1 MSGVRPVLTRMFTP
15 VRLDDPTPTSLTR
28 GGALA
33 VTGLLAQGVLR
44 FATSLLVGRLA
55 GQAELGVVASA
66 IAAATILALLWPT
79 STGSAASKFLAR
91 ARGAGSVDQARAV
104 AAHLR
109 RRMLLAVL
117 VLAAA
122 AIPVWVHLDGGSLTG
137 ALAVA
142 LLTIGYSG
150 YSFTRGVQFGTG
162 QTLRATGWD
171 VLCVALGL
179 VTLTLMLLSGV
190 RGVAL
195 VLPLAVA
202 YGVYAVAGWPFGGGG
217 KPEPARRREMDGF
230 VALGAVGSLASAGFL
245 QLSQIVTRLVSGD
258 EGAGEYAAAVALATP
273 ASMLAVSLSLVL
285 LPALSETLGRA
296 DEAAFRARTDQA
308 NRSLAVVVV
317 AVFGSIVLC
326 SRLLIRVVWGD
337 TYAGAAP
344 ILAVLA
350 VAVLCTTLGVVAVN
364 AMTARSQRG
373 MAINVAASLTGL
385 VVGAAVWAVV
395 APSSGGIGVAT
406 GYLAGTLV
414 IAAIPI
420 GYVWRTSRQRWA
432 GLYLRIA
439 AAVVVLAV
447 LYDAQDRFGLPLGL
461 DVVAAL
467 VFLLGWIAL
476 NRRDAA
482 RLPWPGRSGR
492 SGGS

>member
-1 MSGVRPVLTRMFTP
+1 MSGVRPVLARMFTP

-44 FATSLLVGRLA
+44 FATSVLVGRLA

-79 STGSAASKFLAR
+79 STGGAASKFLAR
-91 ARGAGSVDQARAV
+91 ARGAGSVDQARSV

-122 AIPVWVHLDGGSLTG
+122 AIPVWVYLDGGSLTG

-202 YGVYAVAGWPFGGGG
+202 YGVYALAGWPFGGGG
-217 KPEPARRREMDGF
+217 KPEPAQRREMDGF

-296 DEAAFRARTDQA
+296 DEEAFRSRTDQA

-317 AVFGSIVLC
+317 AVFGTIALC
-326 SRLLIRVVWGD
+326 SRLLTRVVWGD
-337 TYAGAAP
+337 GFAGAAP

-350 VAVLCTTLGVVAVN
+350 VAVLVTTLGVVAVN
-364 AMTARSQRG
+364 VMTARSQRG

-385 VVGAAVWAVV
+385 AVGAAVWFVV
-395 APSSGGIGVAT
+395 APSLGGIGVAV
-406 GYLAGTLV
+406 GYLAGTFV
-414 IAAIPI
+414 IAAVPVVV
-420 GYVWRTSRQRWA
+420 VWRTGRQRWG
-432 GLYLRIA
+432 GLYARVALALGLLVTLHGAQERLDLSVWLDPV
-439 AAVVVLAV
+439 AAVAFVILWA
-447 LYDAQDRFGLPLGL
+447 G
-461 DVVAAL
+461 
-467 VFLLGWIAL
+467 L
-476 NRRDAA
+476 NRREVV
-482 RLPWPGRSGR
+482 RLPRPWPRNR
-492 SGGS
+492 

>member
-1 MSGVRPVLTRMFTP
+1 VSGVRPVLTRMFTP

-79 STGSAASKFLAR
+79 STGGAASKFLAR
-91 ARGAGSVDQARAV
+91 ARGAGSVDQARSV

-122 AIPVWVHLDGGSLTG
+122 AIPVWVYLDGGSLTG

-162 QTLRATGWD
+162 QTMRATSWD

-202 YGVYAVAGWPFGGGG
+202 YGVYALAGWPFGGGG
-217 KPEPARRREMDGF
+217 KPEPAQRREMDGF

-296 DEAAFRARTDQA
+296 DEEAFRSRTDQA

-317 AVFGSIVLC
+317 AVFGTIALC

-337 TYAGAAP
+337 GFAGAAP

-350 VAVLCTTLGVVAVN
+350 VAVLFTTLGVVAVN

-385 VVGAAVWAVV
+385 AVGGSVWFVV
-395 APSSGGIGVAT
+395 APSLGGIGVAA
-406 GYLAGTLV
+406 GYLAGTFV
-414 IAAIPI
+414 IAAIPVAV
-420 GYVWRTSRQRWA
+420 VWRTGRQRWG
-432 GLYLRIA
+432 GLYARVALA
-439 AAVVVLAV
+439 LGLLVMLHGAQEQFDLSVWLDPVAAVAFVILWA
-447 LYDAQDRFGLPLGL
+447 G
-461 DVVAAL
+461 
-467 VFLLGWIAL
+467 L
-476 NRRDAA
+476 NRREVV
-482 RLPWPGRSGR
+482 RLPRPWPRNR
-492 SGGS
+492 

>member
-1 MSGVRPVLTRMFTP
+1 MTGIRPVLGRMFTP

-33 VTGLLAQGVLR
+33 VTGLVAQGVLR
-44 FATSLLVGRLA
+44 FATSWLVGRLA
-55 GQAELGVVASA
+55 GEAELGVVASA

-91 ARGAGSVDQARAV
+91 ARGAGSIDQTRSV

-122 AIPVWVHLDGGSLTG
+122 AIPVWVYLDGGSLTG

-202 YGVYAVAGWPFGGGG
+202 YGVYALAGWPFGGGG

-258 EGAGEYAAAVALATP
+258 EGAGVYAAAVALATP

-296 DEAAFRARTDQA
+296 DEEAFRSRTDQA

-317 AVFGSIVLC
+317 AIFGTIALC

-337 TYAGAAP
+337 AYAGAAP

-350 VAVLCTTLGVVAVN
+350 VAVLFTTLGVVAVN

-373 MAINVAASLTGL
+373 MAINVAASLTGMA
-385 VVGAAVWAVV
+385 VGAGVWFVV
-395 APSSGGIGVAT
+395 APSLGGIGVAA

-414 IAAIPI
+414 IAGVPVAV
-420 GYVWRTSRQRWA
+420 VWRTCRQRWG
-432 GLYLRIA
+432 GLYARVALALGLLVLLHEMQERFDLTLWLDPV
-439 AAVVVLAV
+439 AAVGFVAV
-447 LYDAQDRFGLPLGL
+447 W
-461 DVVAAL
+461 L
-467 VFLLGWIAL
+467 VL
-476 NRRDAA
+476 NRADAA
-482 RLPWPGRSGR
+482 RLPRPRLPGRS
-492 SGGS
+492 